1 LTLVEHHLLI
11 ASLKLL
17 LTSADRELKVLEL
30 MGYLIRKL
38 LILKVA
44 LVEKTHL
51 VLLIAAHLLILVIL
65 RHLVLHSVMA
75 HRVVT
80 FLVTMVVPIV
90 AVVAEVVRWTDTIE
104 AATPLVT
111 TPTAFITSVEL
122 LRTLLVIL
130 PSAVIWLHRITFFK
144 LIINLARH

>member
-1 LTLVEHHLLI
+1 M
-11 ASLKLL
+11 
-17 LTSADRELKVLEL
+17 LTSAYRELKVLEL
-30 MGYLIRKL
+30 MVYLVGKL

-51 VLLIAAHLLILVIL
+51 VLLKAAHLLILVIL
-65 RHLVLHSVMA
+65 RQLVLHSVMA

-80 FLVTMVVPIV
+80 FLVTVFVPIV

-122 LRTLLVIL
+122 LRALLVML
-130 PSAVIWLHRITFFK
+130 SSTVIRLHRITFFK